1 MRNFLLRVSSFTA
14 MLLVALATNSAAQ
27 EATTNYQVNYN
38 QVVSANPFAIILL
51 PWYNGEYERK
61 LSGKTTLGI
70 SGSRLPWGEDDG
82 FYSMNAAFRY
92 YPGPGETPFKGFYL
106 GPRIGTFWVSYKDDE
121 EAVDENSGPR
131 LGLGAEVGYAWLLG
145 PEQHLS
151 ISIGFGATRILG
163 SDVGSIPV
171 LRLVNIGWAF

>member
-1 MRNFLLRVSSFTA
+1 MKNFLLRVSSFTA
-14 MLLVALATNSAAQ
+14 ILLVTLATNSAAQ
-27 EATTNYQVNYN
+27 EATTNSQVNYN
-38 QVVSANPFAIILL
+38 QVVSANPFAVILF

-61 LSGKTTLGI
+61 LSEKTTLGI
-70 SGSRLPWGEDDG
+70 SGSRLPWGDDDG

-92 YPGPGETPFKGFYL
+92 YPGETPFKGFYL
-106 GPRIGTFWVSYKDDE
+106 GPRIGTFWVSYKNDE
-121 EAVDENSGPR
+121 RPADAKGPR

-145 PEQHLS
+145 SEQHLS

-163 SDVGSIPV
+163 SDGVSIPV